1 MRKERRGEDWV
12 DGRVGTTKK
21 VDRRVSLPV
30 GMGRKVDS
38 YTQLLRPALTSTS
51 CAYRSSALLFSQGA
65 QGGCQWG
72 SGCSDGLLEMQAE
85 MEAAWDQDEVK
96 AVGTLGCY

>member
-1 MRKERRGEDWV
+1 MRKERREEDWV

-21 VDRRVSLPV
+21 VDRRVSL
-30 GMGRKVDS
+30 GMGREVDS

-51 CAYRSSALLFSQGA
+51 CAYRSSTLLFSQGA

-72 SGCSDGLLEMQAE
+72 SGCSDGPLEMQA
-85 MEAAWDQDEVK
+85 
-96 AVGTLGCY
+96 

>member
-1 MRKERRGEDWV
+1 MREAGQSEREGDSWRVRKERREEDWV

-21 VDRRVSLPV
+21 VDRRVSL
-30 GMGRKVDS
+30 GMGREVDS

-51 CAYRSSALLFSQGA
+51 CAYRSSALLFSQDA

-72 SGCSDGLLEMQAE
+72 SGCSDGLLQMQA
-85 MEAAWDQDEVK
+85 
-96 AVGTLGCY
+96 